1 MFKIVY
7 ILTIIIIKNVCSEQ
21 ILDDG
26 IVMTSNLDLLGDNFQ
41 FGAYDN
47 EFDVLKFVILDFFK
61 SFNNNH

>member
-7 ILTIIIIKNVCSEQ
+7 ILTIIIINFVCSEQ
-21 ILDDG
+21 ILEDG

-47 EFDVLKFVILDFFK
+47 EFDVLKFVIF
-61 SFNNNH
+61 

>member
-7 ILTIIIIKNVCSEQ
+7 ILIIIIITNFVCSEKQ

-26 IVMTSNLDLLGDNFQ
+26 IVMTSNLDLLGDHFQ

-47 EFDVLKFVILDFFK
+47 EFDVLKFVIFF
-61 SFNNNH
+61 